1 MEGQL
6 KVKLECEI
14 FPAGTDGRYMR
25 QAGMPVYGFSPMAN
39 TPIMLHDHNEA
50 LKASTYLEGIKVY
63 EKLIPAL
70 ANLPKELHD

>member
-1 MEGQL
+1 
-6 KVKLECEI
+6 
-14 FPAGTDGRYMR
+14 
-25 QAGMPVYGFSPMAN
+25 MPVYGFSPMAN

-50 LKASTYLEGIKVY
+50 LSAATYLKGIQVY